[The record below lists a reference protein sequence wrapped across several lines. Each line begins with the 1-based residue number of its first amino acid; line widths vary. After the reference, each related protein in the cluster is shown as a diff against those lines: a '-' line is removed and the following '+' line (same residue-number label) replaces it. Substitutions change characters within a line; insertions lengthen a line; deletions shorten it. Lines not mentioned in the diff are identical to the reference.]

1 MSRDTT
7 VIECLDLAPFKFV
20 LFASNLHHLVINGI
34 FLDFLINFNN
44 NEHGR
49 PCLDDLIDFD
59 AVKSGVNL
67 LEAKRTNTNSAK
79 SKH

>member
-1 MSRDTT
+1 MTSF
-7 VIECLDLAPFKFV
+7 P
-20 LFASNLHHLVINGI
+20 SINGI
-34 FLDFLINFNN
+34 SLDFLINLNN
-44 NEHGR
+44 NEYRR

>member
-7 VIECLDLAPFKFV
+7 VIECLDLVPFKFV
-20 LFASNLHHLVINGI
+20 LFASNLHHLAINGI

-44 NEHGR
+44 NEYGR

-67 LEAKRTNTNSAK
+67 LEVLEENEHSAE